1 MAPATDMGISHA
13 SKTQQAS
20 RDRDN
25 VDSQRPAR
33 KAKLCSVVNWGVEV
47 GVARHACNTRTR
59 TFITVWPDR
68 SWQQL

>member
-1 MAPATDMGISHA
+1 MGISHA
-13 SKTQQAS
+13 SNKQQAS
-20 RDRDN
+20 RDLEN

-33 KAKLCSVVNWGVEV
+33 KAKLCSVVKWGSIV
-47 GVARHACNTRTR
+47 GVARHACITRTR